1 MPQSGDDAPLLL
13 VIGGPNGSGKSTA
26 YRDTDFEREGRSF
39 WIVNPDLL
47 AARIHQGETLPLD
60 EANLQAVIRI
70 EAWLRACIG
79 VHKSIGV
86 ETVLSSAKY
95 REVVD
100 AAKAKGFT
108 IWFIYVLLDSP
119 DRNVERVR
127 LRVDRGGHDVP
138 EAKIRE
144 RYVRSLQQMPW
155 FLEAADRAWVYDNSG
170 ATPDLIA
177 RKEDG
182 ILLVL
187 PKATRNFL
195 EAIKDFPVDP

>member
-1 MPQSGDDAPLLL
+1 MLRNGDEPPLLL
-13 VIGGPNGSGKSTA
+13 VIAGPNGSGKSTV

-47 AARIHQGETLPLD
+47 AGRIHQTETLPYQD
-60 EANLQAVIRI
+60 ANLQAVIRI
-70 EAWLRACIG
+70 ETWLMACID

-95 REVVD
+95 RRVVD
-100 AAKAKGFT
+100 EAKIKGFA

-127 LRVDRGGHDVP
+127 LRVDRGGHDVAEP
-138 EAKIRE
+138 KIRE

-155 FLEAADRAWVYDNSG
+155 FLEAADRAWVYDNTG
-170 ATPDLIA
+170 AEPNLIA

-182 ILLVL
+182 VL
-187 PKATRNFL
+187 RVVPKAPKNFL
-195 EAIKDFPVDP
+195 EAIKDFPVES